1 MSEMLYKIMGKIAK
15 IHSRIMAINDNSGY
29 DLTDKQLH
37 FIVIGILG
45 IGAVLIIHPIFK
57 WLANHGHTMVITWI
71 FVFSMVLVVTFA
83 IEIGQRLTHT
93 GMMEFDDIVFGVV
106 GFLVFFFIFALIR
119 AVLKGIASLFK

>member
-1 MSEMLYKIMGKIAK
+1 
-15 IHSRIMAINDNSGY
+15 MAINDNSGY

-83 IEIGQRLTHT
+83 IEIGQRLTNT
-93 GMMEFDDIVFGVV
+93 GKMEFDDIVFGVV
-106 GFLVFFFIFALIR
+106 GFLVFFFIFSLIR

>member
-1 MSEMLYKIMGKIAK
+1 MSEMLYKIMGKVAD
-15 IHSRIMAINDNSGY
+15 IHQHIMTINDNKGY

-45 IGAVLIIHPIFK
+45 LLAVLVIHPIFK
-57 WLANHGHTMVITWI
+57 MLAETGHTMVITWI

-83 IEIGQRLTHT
+83 IEIGQRITHT
-93 GMMEFDDIVFGVV
+93 GNMDFDDIVFGVV

-119 AVLKGIASLFK
+119 AVIKGILSLFK